1 MSRGLRKFV
10 ALVAIALLVAT
21 GLTALMSTEPESKS
35 EAAVASQFD
44 PGLIIS
50 DSVFYDFGT
59 MTPSQIQAFLVSK
72 APAACA
78 ENLIGPKCIKDYRM
92 DTQAVTGES
101 GRCASMPARTNQSA
115 AEIIY
120 YVARACGINPKVL
133 IVTLQKEQGLI
144 QSSNPSQRMYDFAL
158 GMSCPD
164 TPSGCSKADAG
175 FFWQLYKG
183 AGQLQWYG
191 DSRGSFTYL
200 RVGTDIKRD
209 YQANMSSCG
218 YRTFRLKS
226 QATAALYYYTPYTPN
241 DAALANLYGEGNSCS
256 AYGNRN
262 FWRFY
267 TDWFGSTIGGGFLLK
282 SETSGTYL
290 IVENRKYLITED
302 EAVNAYASLG
312 PVGTVSE
319 PYLNSFVDAGNMGR
333 LVRGSTTY
341 YFIEGSKRY
350 AFTNAAQV
358 AEFGYD
364 ATKAVRLTS
373 SQFSALPSGGT
384 MSEYVAGSDGS
395 KFLIED
401 GKKRQIL
408 DAASIA
414 STPLPALSK
423 VKISAF
429 SALPWG
435 NPIIRAGSTF
445 VTNSTGR
452 TMLYDGTKV
461 YEISPEVK
469 ADFTISNW
477 FTASTGKMN
486 EAAIAPV
493 LSDQKL
499 KPIFADPSGKQY
511 ILTPNGKR
519 PVVVGQSLL
528 TGVPV
533 MSQAVID
540 DIPTASTTPIPATT
554 FAKATNSANTFLLDG
569 GQKRLLVTTADRARF
584 AGLVPSIK
592 VESLSPSVMSMFSAA
607 GRLYTPGTFVK
618 TTDTGE
624 SFLIDTLGRAV
635 NITSSGQAAL
645 LGLSSPKSV
654 KLSELSGYSRTASF
668 SRVKIKCEA
677 QTYLAVTG
685 VLYPIAAD
693 LAAEYPGPT
702 TVLSAQSCSVLAKST
717 VQVGAYIQTTEPS
730 KLWLVADGK
739 RTQVTTAQYQARG
752 AGVLP
757 AIKVGPYFASKIAI
771 TGTVDAT
778 PSPTPVVTNRHVV
791 ASGETFSSIAAK
803 YSLTVTQLKALNPT
817 VTNIN
822 NIRVGQVLTIR

>member
-1 MSRGLRKFV
+1 MQKRFKKVV
-10 ALVAIALLVAT
+10 ALIAIALLVAT
-21 GLTALMSTEPESKS
+21 GLTALMAAEPEAKS

-59 MTPSQIQAFLVSK
+59 MTVSEIQRFLNAK
-72 APAACA
+72 ASTRCV
-78 ENLIGPKCIKDYRM
+78 ENVLGPKCLKDFRM

-101 GRCASMPARTNQSA
+101 GRCASMPARADQTA
-115 AEIIY
+115 AQIIY
-120 YVARACGINPKVL
+120 YVARACGINPRVL

-144 QSSNPSQRMYDFAL
+144 QAWNPSQRMYDFAL

-191 DSRGSFTYL
+191 DPRGSFTYL

-241 DAALANLYGEGNSCS
+241 QSALDNLYGEGNNCS

-267 TDWFGSTIGGGFLLK
+267 TDWFGSTVGGGFLLK

-290 IVENRKYLITED
+290 IVENKKYLITDE
-302 EAVNAYASLG
+302 EAVTAYASLG

-319 PYLNSFVDAGNMGR
+319 PYLNSFIDSGNMSR

-341 YFIEGSKRY
+341 YFIDGSKRY
-350 AFTNAAQV
+350 AFTNVAQV

-364 ATKAVRLTS
+364 STKAVRLTS

-384 MSEYVAGSDGS
+384 MTEYVAGADGS

-408 DAASIA
+408 DQASIA

-429 SALPWG
+429 GELPWG
-435 NPIIRAGSTF
+435 DPIIRAGSTF

-461 YEISPEVK
+461 YEVSPEVK

-477 FTASTGKMN
+477 FTTSTGKMN

-499 KPIFADPSGKQY
+499 KPIFANEAGDQF
-511 ILTPNGKR
+511 ILTANGKR
-519 PVVVGQSLL
+519 PVAVGSKLL
-528 TGVPV
+528 TSVPV

-540 DIPTASTTPIPATT
+540 DIPTASTTPIAATT
-554 FAKATNSANTFLLDG
+554 FAKATNSTNTFLIDHG
-569 GQKRLLVTTADRARF
+569 KKRLLVTAADRARF
-584 AGLVPSIK
+584 EGLVPSIR
-592 VESLSPSVMSMFSAA
+592 VESLNPSVMAMFAEA
-607 GRLYTPGTFVK
+607 GPLYTPGTFVK
-618 TTDTGE
+618 TSDTGE
-624 SFLIDTLGRAV
+624 SFLIDTLGRA
-635 NITSSGQAAL
+635 ISIPSAGQAAL
-645 LGLSSPKSV
+645 LGLVSPKSV
-654 KLSELSGYSRTASF
+654 TLSKLTGYSRTATF
-668 SRVKIKCEA
+668 NRVKIKCGT
-677 QTYLAVTG
+677 QTYLAITG
-685 VLYPIAAD
+685 VLYPIADD
-693 LAAEYPGPT
+693 LAAEYPGSIATLSIQGCSSLQKSSQPVGNYITTSDPT
-702 TVLSAQSCSVLAKST
+702 A
-717 VQVGAYIQTTEPS
+717 I
-730 KLWLVADGK
+730 WLVIDGK
-739 RTQVTTAQYQARG
+739 RSKITKNQYLTRKLG
-752 AGVLP
+752 TPGMV
-757 AIKVGPYFASKIAI
+757 KVGPYFASKIAI
-771 TGTVDAT
+771 ASTVSAT
-778 PSPTPVVTNRHVV
+778 PAPTNTHVV
-791 ASGETFSSIAAK
+791 ASGETFSSIATK
-803 YSLTVTQLKALNPT
+803 YGLTVTRLKALNPT

-822 NIRVGQVLTIR
+822 SIRVGQVLIIR